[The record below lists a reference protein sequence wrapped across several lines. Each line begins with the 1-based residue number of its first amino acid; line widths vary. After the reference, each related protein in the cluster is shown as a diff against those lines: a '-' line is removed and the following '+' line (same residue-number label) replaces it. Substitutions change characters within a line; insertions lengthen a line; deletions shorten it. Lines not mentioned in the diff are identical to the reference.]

1 MLTLSQLLKVIE
13 EGQVAKAEFGDSYW
27 YVIKLNGF
35 LWYWYP
41 APEWSGEPELKGEK
55 VGNVVP
61 LTYSNLQAYYT
72 IIEGE

>member
-1 MLTLSQLLKVIE
+1 MLKLPQLLETIQ
-13 EGQVAKAEFGDSYW
+13 EGQIAKAEFGDSYW

-41 APEWSGEPELKGEK
+41 APEWSGEPELKSEK

-61 LTYSNLQAYYT
+61 LTYSNLQASYT
-72 IIEGE
+72 II